1 MGSKN
6 VSDGEVVLM
15 NLTQMLI
22 DSDDNIEIIPD
33 EEYKRK
39 DEQPTINMDVQ
50 DGEDGPDGDDAKPGI
65 DGTQGEAGDPG
76 EAGKAGSV
84 GENGTNGSNGTA
96 GPRVLQ
102 KSRRGRAVRERTRIT
117 VMSFSTR
124 KRCRNLQQRLILLH
138 LE

>member
-33 EEYKRK
+33 EEYKNEK
-39 DEQPTINMDVQ
+39 IEQPTINMDVQ

-76 EAGKAGSV
+76 
-84 GENGTNGSNGTA
+84 
-96 GPRVLQ
+96 R
-102 KSRRGRAVRERTRIT
+102 SRQSRKCGRERNK
-117 VMSFSTR
+117 R
-124 KRCRNLQQRLILLH
+124 K
-138 LE
+138 